1 MTVRKTFSFFICALA
16 ILGIGLFRANDQ
28 TAAAAATS
36 TSSTALTSSGQASS
50 SVATTTD
57 TQAERQAL
65 EAQLADL
72 ENQIEQQ
79 QQQINDY
86 QAKGNTLSGEIS
98 YLNSKI
104 AQTNLQ
110 IKAVNLKLT
119 QLSNDI
125 SDTQTQISQTED
137 QINVNKDALA
147 ASIRAIYESDNQNL
161 LEILLANN
169 NLSDF
174 FSNVDN
180 IILVQ
185 SNMRNAL
192 DQIQKLRDQLV
203 AQQQTLTGEL
213 SDTQNFKNI
222 QTAQKSS
229 LQTTQSQKTT
239 LLKQTKGQEAAY
251 QKVLAQTKESAAQIR
266 NRIFQLLGGG
276 QLTFQQAYNYA
287 KLAEGATGV
296 RAALI
301 LAILNRESAL
311 GQNVGKCSYTTA
323 MNPTRD
329 TPIFLKLLASLNIDP
344 SSQAAYVSCP
354 NSDGAYGGAM
364 GPAQFIPSTW
374 NLYASEISQV
384 TGDNPANPWNNS
396 DAFVATGLFMKDLID
411 SASCVSYA
419 KANQSVLPYQSL
431 LERCAAAKY
440 YSGSNWYTYRFWYGQ
455 PVVDQANQYQ
465 SDINI
470 LNGQGN

>member
-1 MTVRKTFSFFICALA
+1 VSEKKTQLVLACALLV
-16 ILGIGLFRANDQ
+16 LGAWFFSVHAQ
-28 TAAAAATS
+28 TTSTTGVTSTTS
-36 TSSTALTSSGQASS
+36 TSPGQT
-50 SVATTTD
+50 ATTTD
-57 TQAERQAL
+57 TQAERAAL

-79 QQQINDY
+79 QQQISKY
-86 QAKGNTLSGEIS
+86 QAQGSTLSGEIR

-104 AQTNLQ
+104 SQINLQ

-119 QLSNDI
+119 QLSSDI
-125 SDTQTQISQTED
+125 TDTQSQINQTEN

-147 ASIRAIYESDNQNL
+147 SSIQAIYESDNQNL

-180 IILVQ
+180 IILAQ
-185 SNMRNAL
+185 SNMRDEL

-222 QTAQKSS
+222 QTTQKFS

-239 LLKQTKGQEAAY
+239 LLKQTRGQEATY
-251 QKVLAQTKESAAQIR
+251 QKILAKTKETAAQIR

-329 TPIFLKLLASLNIDP
+329 VPIFLKLLQSLNIDP
-344 SSQAAYVSCP
+344 GSQSAYVSCP

-374 NLYASEISQV
+374 NLYASQISQI
-384 TGDNPANPWNNS
+384 TGDSPANPWNNS
-396 DAFVATGLFMKDLID
+396 DAFVATGLLMKDLLS
-411 SASCVSYA
+411 SANCINYA
-419 KANQSVLPYQSL
+419 KANQKVAPYQTL

-440 YSGSNWYTYRFWYGQ
+440 YAGGNWYTYRFWYGQ
-455 PVVDQANQYQ
+455 PVVDQANNYQ
-465 SDINI
+465 NDIDV
-470 LNGQGN
+470 LNSQGS

>member
-1 MTVRKTFSFFICALA
+1 MPTIKKI
-16 ILGIGLFRANDQ
+16 GIFVSVITIIGVASLNVKAQ
-28 TAAAAATS
+28 TASSTAAAPTATS
-36 TSSTALTSSGQASS
+36 T
-50 SVATTTD
+50 ATTTD
-57 TQAERQAL
+57 TQAERAAL

-79 QQQINDY
+79 QQQISKY
-86 QAKGNTLSGEIS
+86 QAQGSTLSGEIK

-104 AQTNLQ
+104 SQINLQ

-119 QLSNDI
+119 QLSSDI
-125 SDTQTQISQTED
+125 TDTQSQISQTEN

-147 ASIRAIYESDNQNL
+147 SSIQAIYESDNQNL

-180 IILVQ
+180 IILAQ
-185 SNMRNAL
+185 SNMRDEL

-213 SDTQNFKNI
+213 SDTQNFKSI

-251 QKVLAQTKESAAQIR
+251 QKILAKTKETAAQIR

-323 MNPTRD
+323 MNPARD
-329 TPIFLKLLASLNIDP
+329 VPIFLKLLQSLNIDP
-344 SSQAAYVSCP
+344 SSQSAYVSCP

-374 NLYASEISQV
+374 NLYASQISQI

-396 DAFVATGLFMKDLID
+396 DAFVATGLLMKDLLS

-419 KANQSVLPYQSL
+419 KANQSVAPYQTL

-440 YSGSNWYTYRFWYGQ
+440 YAGGNWYTYRFWYGQ
-455 PVVDQANQYQ
+455 PVVDQANNYQ
-465 SDINI
+465 NDIDV
-470 LNGQGN
+470 LNSQGS

>member
-1 MTVRKTFSFFICALA
+1 MCYYIKEVDKRKTYPILACALLA
-16 ILGIGLFRANDQ
+16 LSAWFFSAHAQ
-28 TAAAAATS
+28 TASPTATTTPTASTSSQQAATS
-36 TSSTALTSSGQASS
+36 TDA
-50 SVATTTD
+50 
-57 TQAERQAL
+57 QAERQAL

-79 QQQINDY
+79 QQKINDY
-86 QAKGNTLSGEIS
+86 QQQGKSLSGEIN
-98 YLNSKI
+98 YLNSKV
-104 AQTNLQ
+104 AQINLQ

-119 QLSNDI
+119 QLNNDMQ
-125 SDTQTQISQTED
+125 DTQSQINQTEQQIST
-137 QINVNKDALA
+137 NKDALA
-147 ASIRAIYESDNQNL
+147 SAIMAIYESDNQNL
-161 LEILLANN
+161 LEILLANS

-203 AQQQTLTGEL
+203 AQQQTLNQEL
-213 SDTQNFKNI
+213 TDTQNFKDI
-222 QTAQKSS
+222 QTSQKYG
-229 LQTTQSQKTT
+229 LQQTQSQKAT
-239 LLKQTKGQEAAY
+239 LLKQTKGQEATY
-251 QKVLAQTKESAAQIR
+251 QKLLAKTQETAAQIR

-296 RAALI
+296 RAAMI
-301 LAILNRESAL
+301 LAILDRESAL

-329 TPIFLKLLASLNIDP
+329 VPIFLKLLKALNIDP
-344 SSQAAYVSCP
+344 NSQAAYVSCP
-354 NSDGAYGGAM
+354 NQHGTYGGAM

-374 NLYASEISQV
+374 QLYATQVSQI

-396 DAFVATGLFMKDLID
+396 DAFVATGLLLKDLL
-411 SASCVSYA
+411 SSQSCISYS
-419 KANQSVLPYQSL
+419 QQIPSMSQDL

-440 YSGSNWYTYRFWYGQ
+440 YAGSSWYTYRFWYGQ
-455 PVVDQANQYQ
+455 PVVDRADQFQQDIDVLNSQ
-465 SDINI
+465 SS
-470 LNGQGN
+470 